1 MWNSFKS
8 WHHIGMHDQS
18 LDLLSG
24 SKPFLTRNYKMSLSS
39 FRKDVHMVSR
49 EWGLYVD
56 PRMVYIITRLCICC
70 YFWYCKEFLLHTHE
84 QRLFTADITWYTF
97 ILNWTTQ
104 PFLILFPKIFLR
116 PILINHS
123 IFMNKSIF
131 IIYNE
136 INIAVFLEVF
146 LEHLNG

>member
-1 MWNSFKS
+1 MNICKDDNPSLNILLWNSFKS

-24 SKPFLTRNYKMSLSS
+24 SKPFLTRHYKMSLSS

-70 YFWYCKEFLLHTHE
+70 YFWYCKEFLLHANPRTTAVYSWYNLIYLYFKLDYTAISYTVSKDFFTSNFNQSFDFHE
-84 QRLFTADITWYTF
+84 
-97 ILNWTTQ
+97 
-104 PFLILFPKIFLR
+104 
-116 PILINHS
+116 
-123 IFMNKSIF
+123 
-131 IIYNE
+131 
-136 INIAVFLEVF
+136 
-146 LEHLNG
+146 